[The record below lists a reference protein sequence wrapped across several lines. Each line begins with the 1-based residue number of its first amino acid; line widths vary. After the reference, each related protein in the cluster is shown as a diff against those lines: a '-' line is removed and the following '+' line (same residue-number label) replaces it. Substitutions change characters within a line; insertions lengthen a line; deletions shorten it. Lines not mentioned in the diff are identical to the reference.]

1 MLKKVLIFIFV
12 CLLSGCAR
20 TAAPNYFNGN
30 YYMAGDESCTHIRQ
44 IDYARIMCMNDDYV
58 ETGYR
63 NAMSSSDIQMY
74 QNMQANQQVQMAQ
87 LNQQLQQTGQS
98 FQNSGQQIQQQSQ
111 SYSAPQVQ
119 SYGSTGGTTYNRV
132 GNNIVGSD
140 GSSCT
145 YVGQSIICR

>member
-1 MLKKVLIFIFV
+1 MLKKSLALFV
-12 CLLSGCAR
+12 VSLLSGCAK

-30 YYMAGDESCTHIRQ
+30 YYMAGDETCTHFRQ
-44 IDYARIMCMNDDYV
+44 IDYGRIMCMNDDFV
-58 ETGYR
+58 ETGFR
-63 NAMSSSDIQMY
+63 DAMSSGDMQIY

-98 FQNSGQQIQQQSQ
+98 FQNSGQQILQQSQ

-119 SYGSTGGTTYNRV
+119 SYGSSGTTIYNRV

-140 GSSCT
+140 GTSCT
-145 YVGQSIICR
+145 YVGQNLICR